1 MLYNRRETGS
11 RQLTGPG
18 EAPARNTKAEQ
29 QQEKGSRERE
39 QEQEEKT
46 EEGGKNKFGK
56 RPALIRDKIRQGR
69 HICSNYDIFS
79 FFIRTSLFS

>member
-1 MLYNRRETGS
+1 MLYICRETGS

-18 EAPARNTKAEQ
+18 EAPARSAKAE

-56 RPALIRDKIRQGR
+56 RPALIRDKIRQGADT
-69 HICSNYDIFS
+69 SAATTTS
-79 FFIRTSLFS
+79 FPFLSGPK

>member
-1 MLYNRRETGS
+1 MCSLTCRETGS

-18 EAPARNTKAEQ
+18 ESPARNTKAEQ
-29 QQEKGSRERE
+29 QQERE

-69 HICSNYDIFS
+69 HITSNYDIFS

>member
-1 MLYNRRETGS
+1 MCYLTCRETGS

-18 EAPARNTKAEQ
+18 ESPARNTKAEQ

-39 QEQEEKT
+39 PEQEEKT

-56 RPALIRDKIRQGR
+56 RPALIRDKIRQGADT
-69 HICSNYDIFS
+69 SAATTT
-79 FFIRTSLFS
+79 FFPLTGPK